1 MLQTLTIA
9 LTQAKAGNKFEN
21 LQNITFQTI
30 SSLYWVKELT
40 KKVYHNIMNSIKL
53 QCKMDT
59 TFMNSQNSKIY
70 DPLDYYSMFQIK

>member
-9 LTQAKAGNKFEN
+9 LTQAKAGNTFEN

-40 KKVYHNIMNSIKL
+40 KKVYHNIINSIKL
-53 QCKMDT
+53 
-59 TFMNSQNSKIY
+59 
-70 DPLDYYSMFQIK
+70 